1 MEKRYRHFAYTA
13 FAVLWNWIMGIACF
27 WGIIRS
33 LFPHGDFDGAVW
45 RGKFGCVCFFYFMIA
60 KNINGI
66 LYQFSD
72 MVESLIG
79 GKETMAFSIADDTVL
94 SKLQEQ
100 LFRLYDILRSYESRE
115 HQFRK
120 QLNEN
125 IGNLVHQIN
134 TPITILRFQ
143 AETGK
148 AGDFA
153 CYTECGKSDNG
164 KSRAEGD
171 GYKTGRG
178 AAYLGC
184 NRWEMD
190 VGGSF

>member
-1 MEKRYRHFAYTA
+1 
-13 FAVLWNWIMGIACF
+13 
-27 WGIIRS
+27 
-33 LFPHGDFDGAVW
+33 
-45 RGKFGCVCFFYFMIA
+45 MIA

-134 TPITILRFQ
+134 TPITNLKIYASFLKRNDLTEEKKYGLHG
-143 AETGK
+143 AWKTRRKNWDGWGK
-148 AGDFA
+148 GFRKCPAW
-153 CYTECGKSDNG
+153 K
-164 KSRAEGD
+164 RA
-171 GYKTGRG
+171 
-178 AAYLGC
+178 
-184 NRWEMD
+184 
-190 VGGSF
+190 